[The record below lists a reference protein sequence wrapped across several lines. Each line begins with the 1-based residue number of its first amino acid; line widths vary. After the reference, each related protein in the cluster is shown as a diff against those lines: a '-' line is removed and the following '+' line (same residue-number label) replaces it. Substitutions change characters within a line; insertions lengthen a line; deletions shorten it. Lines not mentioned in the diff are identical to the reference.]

1 MKDKNFKELFKGKNL
16 QIVLSVCFAVVIVSA
31 GYITISNIGKINE
44 QKDYAQ
50 LENEQKIQPTEE
62 AEQVL
67 INEQKPNS
75 IISGQE
81 NLELST
87 EIELESMYSGELET
101 DENLENIEVTIATNE
116 LLQTEIS
123 AENVEINEEQTQEVV
138 QEIPVKEVFLNFNEN
153 ENMLWPVEGNVVLDY
168 SMEHTIY
175 DPTLDQYRVNDSI
188 SIEAEKGTSVKAAAL
203 GTVVSVTNDEQNG
216 YTVVLEHGN
225 GWQSIYS
232 QLQGDVAVSENEVVE
247 AGEVIGGIGDP
258 SRYSVM
264 LGNHLDFSV
273 TKDGVSIDPKTILE

>member
-16 QIVLSVCFAVVIVSA
+16 QIILSVCFAVVIVSA

-75 IISGQE
+75 IISGKE

-87 EIELESMYSGELET
+87 EIEMESMYLGELET
-101 DENLENIEVTIATNE
+101 DEILENIAETDLV
-116 LLQTEIS
+116 QTEIS
-123 AENVEINEEQTQEVV
+123 EINEEQTQEIV

-153 ENMLWPVEGNVVLDY
+153 ESMLWPVEGNVVLDY

-216 YTVVLEHGN
+216 YTVVLEDYI
-225 GWQSIYS
+225 QSI
-232 QLQGDVAVSENEVVE
+232 A
-247 AGEVIGGIGDP
+247 
-258 SRYSVM
+258 R
-264 LGNHLDFSV
+264 
-273 TKDGVSIDPKTILE
+273 

>member
-87 EIELESMYSGELET
+87 EIEMESMYLGELGI
-101 DENLENIEVTIATNE
+101 DENLENMAETDLV
-116 LLQTEIS
+116 QTEIPT
-123 AENVEINEEQTQEVV
+123 ENLELNEEQTQEVV

-188 SIEAEKGTSVKAAAL
+188 SIEAEKGMSVKAAAL

-225 GWQSIYS
+225 GWQTIYS

-273 TKDGVSIDPKTILE
+273 TKDGVSVDPKTILE